1 MSPYYG
7 MYVVLGLVFKVL
19 EMVVSV
25 LKLNLVAKA
34 LEAQFGS
41 FIIGL

>member
-19 EMVVSV
+19 EIVVKV
-25 LKLNLVAKA
+25 LKLNVVAKS
-34 LEAQFGS
+34 LEAQFGN

>member
-7 MYVVLGLVFKVL
+7 MYVVLGLVFKIL
-19 EMVVSV
+19 ETVIKV
-25 LKLNLVAKA
+25 LKLNSVVKA
-34 LEAQFGS
+34 LEAQFGN